1 MIGREKER
9 NELLKLY
16 ENKDPQ
22 FVAIYG
28 RRRVGKTYLVTNTFE
43 DKFTFRHSGLS
54 PEECNNSDK
63 TATRLQLDHFYNSLK
78 LYGLEESKKPKT
90 WLDAFF
96 LLEKL
101 LIQKDDGNKQL
112 VFIDELPWMDTPKSN
127 FISALEGF
135 WNSWACGR
143 KNFMLIVCGS
153 SNSWILNK
161 LINNHGGLYGR
172 LTYEIKLNPFCLSEC
187 ESFLKSKNIIYS
199 RFDIVQS
206 YMVFGGIPYYLGY
219 LSPALSL
226 IQSVDDLF
234 FSSKARLR
242 NEFERLFK
250 SVFKN
255 PKNAETVVRLLS
267 TKNKG
272 FTRKEI
278 VEKTDIKE
286 GGAITDVLSALIAS
300 DFIVTYT
307 PFGESKK
314 STYYKL
320 IDPFC
325 IFFLRFVEGKDSLNL
340 DNMGLENLDTPK
352 SNTWR
357 GLAFENVCFNHIL
370 EIKNALGIK
379 NVATQQTLLSPQS
392 EDAVNSQIDLIIER
406 RDNIINLCEMKF
418 CSDDYT
424 VSKEYYRRLLQR
436 VNNIQP
442 LVNRKCA
449 VRNTLITTFGLK
461 KNEYSSAFSDVI
473 VLDDLFSH

>member
-1 MIGREKER
+1 
-9 NELLKLY
+9 
-16 ENKDPQ
+16 
-22 FVAIYG
+22 
-28 RRRVGKTYLVTNTFE
+28 
-43 DKFTFRHSGLS
+43 
-54 PEECNNSDK
+54 
-63 TATRLQLDHFYNSLK
+63 
-78 LYGLEESKKPKT
+78 
-90 WLDAFF
+90 
-96 LLEKL
+96 
-101 LIQKDDGNKQL
+101 
-112 VFIDELPWMDTPKSN
+112 MDTPKSN
-127 FISALEGF
+127 FISVLEGF

-143 KNFMLIVCGS
+143 KNFMLIVCRS

-172 LTYEIKLNPFCLSEC
+172 LTFEIKLNPFCLSEC
-187 ESFLKSKNIIYS
+187 ESLLKN
-199 RFDIVQS
+199 
-206 YMVFGGIPYYLGY
+206 MVFGGIPYYLGY
-219 LSPALSL
+219 LSSALSL

-255 PKNAETVVRLLS
+255 PKNAKTVVRLLS
-267 TKNKG
+267 TKGKG
-272 FTRKEI
+272 YTRKEI

-300 DFIVTYT
+300 DFIITYT

-314 STYYKL
+314 NTYYKL

-352 SNTWR
+352 SNAWR
-357 GLAFENVCFNHIL
+357 GLAFENVCFNHIA

-379 NVATQQTLLSPQS
+379 NVATQQTLLSPQR
-392 EDAVNSQIDLIIER
+392 EDTVNSQIDLIIER
-406 RDNIINLCEMKF
+406 KDNIINLCEIKF
-418 CSDDYT
+418 YSDDYT

-436 VNNIQP
+436 IKNIQP
-442 LVNRKCA
+442 LVNKKCA

-473 VLDDLFSH
+473 VLDDLFSL